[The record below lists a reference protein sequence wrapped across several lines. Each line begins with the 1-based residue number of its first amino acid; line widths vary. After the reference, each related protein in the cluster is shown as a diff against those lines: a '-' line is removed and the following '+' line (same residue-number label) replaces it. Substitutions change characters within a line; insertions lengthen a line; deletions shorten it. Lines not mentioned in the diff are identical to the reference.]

1 MPISPDTQN
10 IVDVIT
16 FQNLGNLTSP
26 NPTLVIPA
34 GLTDLYLTTI
44 RNNLSTSLLLA
55 PDVQQIVKT
64 LIATNQVT
72 IIET

>member
-16 FQNLGNLTSP
+16 LQNLGNLTSP

-34 GLTDLYLTTI
+34 GLNDLYLTTI

-55 PDVQQIVKT
+55 PDVQQLVKT